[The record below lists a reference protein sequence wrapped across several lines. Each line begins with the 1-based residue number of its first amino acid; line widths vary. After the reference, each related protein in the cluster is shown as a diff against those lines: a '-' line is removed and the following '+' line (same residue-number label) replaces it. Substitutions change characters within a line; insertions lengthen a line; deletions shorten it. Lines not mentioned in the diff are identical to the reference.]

1 MVADLLERIHNRQQ
15 SKLVLQ
21 DKGTDL
27 GIHKWMG
34 GIIYPELHWIEFLD
48 VKGKV
53 WRIDVDF
60 DEEAFVC

>member
-27 GIHKWMG
+27 GIYKWKS

>member
-1 MVADLLERIHNRQQ
+1 MVADILDRMQNRQQ

-21 DKGTDL
+21 DKGTGL
-27 GIHKWMG
+27 GIYKRMG
-34 GIIYPELHWIEFLD
+34 RIIYPELHWIEFLD